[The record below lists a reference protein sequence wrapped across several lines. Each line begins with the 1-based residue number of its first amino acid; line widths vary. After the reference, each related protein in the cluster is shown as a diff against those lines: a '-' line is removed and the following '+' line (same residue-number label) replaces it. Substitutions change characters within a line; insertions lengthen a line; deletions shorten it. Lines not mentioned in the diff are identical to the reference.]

1 MKLVRTPVPGHTGA
15 VGKVH
20 FADGEAKVSDDAAE
34 LAYFRSAGY
43 EVTDFEE
50 AVKVAE
56 ESDDPTEAEHLDEL
70 GTQGGTDQGDDPQVV
85 RDVDDDGVE
94 EVLPRRNASAEE
106 WRRFAVEHGMS
117 QADADNMSRD
127 ELVEHFTKEDDQ

>member
-1 MKLVRTPVPGHTGA
+1 
-15 VGKVH
+15 
-20 FADGEAKVSDDAAE
+20 
-34 LAYFRSAGY
+34 
-43 EVTDFEE
+43 
-50 AVKVAE
+50 
-56 ESDDPTEAEHLDEL
+56 
-70 GTQGGTDQGDDPQVV
+70 V